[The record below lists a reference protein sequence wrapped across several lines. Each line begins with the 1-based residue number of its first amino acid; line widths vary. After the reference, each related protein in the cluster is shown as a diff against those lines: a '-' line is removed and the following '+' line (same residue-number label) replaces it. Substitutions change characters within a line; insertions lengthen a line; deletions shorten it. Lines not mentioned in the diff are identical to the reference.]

1 MFRNF
6 NKLIPCRSI
15 IEKNIKEVK
24 DIVNNIPLSERWECR
39 DFNIKDFN
47 IKDIKYPV
55 SSNEAYTLIVP
66 DESQYDK
73 KKKH

>member
-39 DFNIKDFN
+39 DFNIKD
-47 IKDIKYPV
+47 IKYPV

-73 KKKH
+73 NKN

>member
-24 DIVNNIPLSERWECR
+24 EIVNNIPLSERWECR
-39 DFNIKDFN
+39 DFNIKGN
-47 IKDIKYPV
+47 KYPV